1 MAVTSGT
8 AALDELRR
16 LLDEGHPDLPFAE
29 APLPPGHDREEPPG
43 WLWADGPVRPG
54 LRDPAA
60 YTATLHADPV
70 LRPVLHLSPAAALAP
85 AGGTADG
92 RGDGS
97 VGGASPAQQA
107 YLRAS
112 IDVTMKGGTTSGVI
126 YPLALCEI
134 ARDFRLR
141 NVGGASAG
149 AIAAAFAA
157 AAEVGRATADLRDEP
172 PAPARPEPAR
182 DGHLRRGFAGLADVI
197 AWLAQVDDPAGTPDE
212 LRTAQLFKPKRTAL
226 PLFRLVAA
234 VMRGR
239 SWALPLLAATS
250 FGDGVR
256 AVCLAFLLVLPALL
270 SVGTWLVEGAPAP
283 DPVTAYLVAAG
294 WLLALTVAV
303 LGLAAGLLSLRR
315 PRPPA
320 VPAELREPVPA
331 PPRPPVA
338 RRTALLLGLGGLG
351 LLVVVALPLVSETWR
366 WLGLA
371 RSVLAW
377 LAGALVVLAGV
388 AVSVLRLLGRA
399 KSHRFG
405 LVAGSSTGPDGT
417 GYLDGRFARL
427 MGMPRVTVPLNLV
440 DWLDRSLSELAGT
453 TEVLRFGHLW
463 DARYTAAGPRSAALA
478 AALERAAASPDHR
491 MVNLELMAS
500 ELVHRVPYRFPL
512 APGGE
517 QLYLSRGEL
526 AGVFPPDVVDALT
539 AGAPLRGGRD
549 LDTGAV
555 LGDLHPL
562 PEAADLP
569 VVFAVRVSL
578 AFPGLFEA
586 LHLYRTAAPSV
597 VRDDFGAPVRRD
609 GRRLHHP
616 AGPADGPGSTWVQE
630 LWFTDGG
637 VTSNFPIHFFDAILP
652 RWPTVG
658 INLGAHPRGAGH
670 QDVYLPSDRQA
681 AHGVAAP
688 MGRSLL
694 GFLAAVVDT
703 ARNWRDTA
711 QTFLP
716 ASKGRVAWVRQRPDE
731 GGSNLFMPR
740 DRIAALALR
749 GAVAGA
755 RLRRRFAA
763 DGQWQ
768 RHQWLR
774 MRAGL
779 DNLAQLH
786 ARVAAALRD
795 PQYAQFTRGGEAG
808 RAAVSGMIDAL
819 GAQADPTG
827 AGCDPYGRPD
837 GTAGGD
843 AGAGGAAGPGEPTLA
858 WYLPGVDDVFWDAAG
873 SLLQHYGAPLPH
885 GAALTADAPAPAAS
899 LRQVPPN

>member
-1 MAVTSGT
+1 MAVMTGT
-8 AALDELRR
+8 AALAELRR
-16 LLDEGHPDLPFAE
+16 LLDEGHPDQPFAE
-29 APLPPGHDREEPPG
+29 APLPPGHDREQPPG
-43 WLWADGPVRPG
+43 WLWATGPVRPG

-70 LRPVLHLSPAAALAP
+70 LRPVLHLSPAEALAAVGP
-85 AGGTADG
+85 
-92 RGDGS
+92 GS
-97 VGGASPAQQA
+97 GSATPAQQA
-107 YLRAS
+107 YLRTS

-172 PAPARPEPAR
+172 PPPARPAPSAAAA
-182 DGHLRRGFAGLADVI
+182 GHVRRGFAGLADVI
-197 AWLAQVDDPAGTPDE
+197 AWLSQVDDPPGAPDE
-212 LRTAQLFKPKRTAL
+212 LRTAQLFKPKRAAL

-234 VMRGR
+234 VMRRR

-250 FGDGVR
+250 FGAGNR
-256 AVCLAFLLVLPALL
+256 AVCLVFLLGLPALL
-270 SVGTWLVEGAPAP
+270 SVGTWLVEGPPAP
-283 DPVTAYLVAAG
+283 DPGTAYLVAAG
-294 WLLALTVAV
+294 WLLGLTLTVF
-303 LGLAAGLLSLRR
+303 GLAAALVSRTPPRR
-315 PRPPA
+315 VAAPA
-320 VPAELREPVPA
+320 ALREPLPP
-331 PPRPPVA
+331 PPRPPVN
-338 RRTALLLGLGGLG
+338 RSTALLLGLAAVGLVA
-351 LLVVVALPLVSETWR
+351 VVGLPLASDTWR

-377 LAGALVVLAGV
+377 LAGALLVLGSV
-388 AVSVLRLLGRA
+388 AVSVLGLLGRA
-399 KSHRFG
+399 KTHRFG
-405 LVAGSSTGPDGT
+405 LVAGSSTRPDGSADT

-440 DWLDRSLSELAGT
+440 DWLDRCLRELAGT
-453 TEVLRFGHLW
+453 SEVLRFGHLW
-463 DARYTAAGPRSAALA
+463 DARYAAAGERPAALA
-478 AALERAAASPDHR
+478 AALDRAGAEPDHR

-512 APGGE
+512 PPGGE
-517 QLYLSRGEL
+517 QLYVSRGEL
-526 AGVFPPDVVDALT
+526 TGVFPADVVDALT
-539 AGAPLRGGRD
+539 AGPPLRGGRD
-549 LDTGAV
+549 LDSGAL

-562 PEAADLP
+562 PAAADLP
-569 VVFAVRVSL
+569 VVFAVRISL

-586 LHLYRTAAPSV
+586 LHLYRAAAPV
-597 VRDDFGAPVRRD
+597 AVRDDFGGALRHT
-609 GRRLHHP
+609 GTRLRYP

-637 VTSNFPIHFFDAILP
+637 VTSNFPIHFFDSVLP

-658 INLGAHPRGAGH
+658 INLGAHPRGFGH
-670 QDVYLPSDRQA
+670 QDVYLPSDQQA
-681 AHGVAAP
+681 SHGVPAP
-688 MGRSLL
+688 MGAGLL

-703 ARNWRDTA
+703 ARTWRDTA

-774 MRAGL
+774 LRAGL
-779 DNLAQLH
+779 DNLARLH
-786 ARVAAALRD
+786 ARVEAALRD
-795 PQYAQFTRGGEAG
+795 PQYAQFTRGREAG
-808 RAAVSGMIDAL
+808 RAAVSRMVGAL
-819 GAQADPTG
+819 AEQADPTP
-827 AGCDPYGRPD
+827 AGPDPYRPPADPPASAEVD
-837 GTAGGD
+837 GSDPA
-843 AGAGGAAGPGEPTLA
+843 LA
-858 WYLPGVDDVFWDAAG
+858 WYLPAVDDGFWPAAG
-873 SLLQHYGAPLPH
+873 QLLGCYGAPL
-885 GAALTADAPAPAAS
+885 GDAGTLTAQAPAPAAS